1 MTHDSTTPPLMTDA
15 PERSPSQRELQVQ
28 ELLDDPLRIEDLDD
42 ASSLVPEL
50 PAQGFVRVARR
61 LQQEHRLDLVLAHAT
76 PDQITS
82 LLDLDAWVHD
92 RLIVTR
98 ARMWLL
104 AIAELYSGVGK
115 PRGALVELMYGM
127 DPEIWTLALGVDTQV
142 MDLDPHDDGARDE
155 AHDRLAHLL
164 TWDSPDGFF
173 VVGVPDDENG
183 RMALATIDHVYSDD
197 LAEGRKL
204 LLSIQSMLEGQI
216 EEDLLRWRSGRLAD
230 LGFVEWEEAMKLFRP
245 YDHRAAA
252 EEPARDFAYLKR
264 ENEALTPV
272 TWVSAGLLRRVMNR
286 LDDAEHGVRS
296 REFLLLVAEVMAAQR
311 FPAGDERLQERAI
324 DQTQSTVS
332 LGLELLLTHAPPS
345 HAPPEL
351 SGPSDPE
358 AFLAERVRA
367 IGLRDVFR
375 VGYGALDK
383 LRKAVA
389 ALQRT
394 ARVSLTAP
402 GSLLDRPWGPAIAA
416 LGRWY
421 PEVPISASSK
431 GTRPLRTFADVREAT
446 RFVAEA
452 GALARL
458 CFESEGFAID
468 PIWITRVDEPERLV
482 LGDLVRTAM
491 VQAQLHHA
499 PRGLGVGGSRVLA
512 PLTPED
518 LGWAAEH
525 LLQGREIAAEVRR
538 DLSRRCDALGI
549 GEHTEALAQNLLT
562 RMRVELAQLEVGD
575 KGTPDLTRAGGFLTI
590 QQVGMWLKTSAP
602 SN

>member
-1 MTHDSTTPPLMTDA
+1 MADV
-15 PERSPSQRELQVQ
+15 PERKPSQRELLVQ
-28 ELLDDPLRIEDLDD
+28 ELLDDPLRIEDLED
-42 ASSLVPEL
+42 AAEIVPEL
-50 PAQGFVRVARR
+50 PPQGFVKIARR
-61 LQQEHRLDLVLAHAT
+61 LHEEHRLDLVLGHAT
-76 PDQITS
+76 PEQLTS
-82 LLDLDAWVHD
+82 LLDLDAWVQD
-92 RLIVTR
+92 RVVVPR

-104 AIAELYSGVGK
+104 AIAELYAGSTK
-115 PRGALVELMYGM
+115 PRGALVDLIYGM
-127 DPEIWTLALGVDTQV
+127 DPEMWTFALAAGTEVV
-142 MDLDPHDDGARDE
+142 DLDPHDDGARDE
-155 AHDRLAHLL
+155 AHERLAHLL

-173 VVGVPDDENG
+173 VVGVPDDDVG
-183 RMALATIDHVYSDD
+183 RMALATIDHVYADD

-204 LLSIQSMLEGQI
+204 LLSIQSALEPQI

-230 LGFVEWEEAMKLFRP
+230 LGFVAWEEAMKLFRP

-252 EEPARDFAYLKR
+252 AEPGRDFAYLR
-264 ENEALTPV
+264 RDNEALTPV
-272 TWVSAGLLRRVMNR
+272 AWVSAGLLRRVMDR

-311 FPAGDERLQERAI
+311 FPPGDERLQERAI

-332 LGLELLLTHAPPS
+332 LGLELLLTHAVG
-345 HAPPEL
+345 PE
-351 SGPSDPE
+351 DPE

-394 ARVSLTAP
+394 ARISLTAP

-421 PEVPISASSK
+421 PEVPLSATSR

-446 RFVAEA
+446 RLVAEA

-458 CFESEGFAID
+458 TFEAEGYGVD

-482 LGDLVRTAM
+482 LGDLVRTAI
-491 VQAQLHHA
+491 VHA
-499 PRGLGVGGSRVLA
+499 HLPGASSTMA
-512 PLTPED
+512 PLGPSD
-518 LGWAAEH
+518 LAWAAEH
-525 LLQGREIAAEVRR
+525 LIEGRGIAATVRR

-549 GEHTEALAQNLLT
+549 GEHTGALAENLLT
-562 RMRVELAQLEVGD
+562 RMRIELAQLERRD
-575 KGTPDLTRAGGFLTI
+575 DGTPDLTRVGGFLTV
-590 QQVGMWLKTSAP
+590 QQVGMWLKTSTP
-602 SN
+602 DN